1 MNKQRQRTGTLT
13 TMERMHAYTSQQ
25 RTEHERHETGEA
37 AHAHRKGS
45 SVKLVPPGP
54 PGRIT
59 RKARD
64 FQADIAQLRAQGYTL
79 DAIRQA
85 LDAAGV
91 RVSISTVRRESLR
104 RVGGGQATQATN
116 EKGSMASLTAEVV
129 QDAAPVAAHTGSV
142 NAASPTWLKGRDVA
156 EAYMR
161 DHVTNPLYRAK
172 EKR

>member
-1 MNKQRQRTGTLT
+1 VNKQRQPTDIRASV
-13 TMERMHAYTSQQ
+13 ERMHAY
-25 RTEHERHETGEA
+25 RHRQPTDHKRRETGEA
-37 AHAHRKGS
+37 AHVHRRGS
-45 SVKLVPPGP
+45 GVKLVPPGP

-64 FQADIAQLRAQGYTL
+64 FEADIVQLRAQGYTL

-85 LDAAGV
+85 LEAAGV

-104 RVGGGQATQATN
+104 RGRTAPASQATFP
-116 EKGSMASLTAEVV
+116 KSMADLPAAVS
-129 QDAAPVAAHTGSV
+129 QDAAPVAAPNGSV
-142 NAASPTWLKGRDVA
+142 NAAPAAWLKGRDVA

-161 DHVTNPLYRAK
+161 DLVTNPLYRAK

>member
-1 MNKQRQRTGTLT
+1 MNKQRQPTDTLASV
-13 TMERMHAYTSQQ
+13 ERMHAYRHPQ
-25 RTEHERHETGEA
+25 RTEHERRETGEA
-37 AHAHRKGS
+37 AHGQRKGS
-45 SVKLVPPGP
+45 GVKLVPPGP

-64 FQADIAQLRAQGYTL
+64 FEADILQLRAQGYTL

-85 LDAAGV
+85 LEAAGV
-91 RVSISTVRRESLR
+91 QVSISTVRRESLR
-104 RVGGGQATQATN
+104 RGRAGPAPLGTSP
-116 EKGSMASLTAEVV
+116 KSMADLPTAVS
-129 QDAAPVAAHTGSV
+129 QDVAPVAASAGSV

>member
-1 MNKQRQRTGTLT
+1 
-13 TMERMHAYTSQQ
+13 MERTHAYTPQQ
-25 RTEHERHETGEA
+25 RTEHERHESGEA
-37 AHAHRKGS
+37 AHAHRMGS

-64 FQADIAQLRAQGYTL
+64 FQADIVQLRAQGYTL

-91 RVSISTVRRESLR
+91 RVSISTVRRESQR
-104 RVGGGQATQATN
+104 RAGTGQATQATM
-116 EKGSMASLTAEVV
+116 KGSMANLSAEVA
-129 QDAAPVAAHTGSV
+129 QDAAPVAASAGSV
-142 NAASPTWLKGRDVA
+142 NAASTTWLRGRDVA

>member
-1 MNKQRQRTGTLT
+1 
-13 TMERMHAYTSQQ
+13 MERMHAYTQQQ
-25 RTEHERHETGEA
+25 RTKHERHETGEA
-37 AHAHRKGS
+37 AHGHRKES
-45 SVKLVPPGP
+45 AVKLVPPGP

-64 FQADIAQLRAQGYTL
+64 FEADIVQLRAHGYTL

-85 LDAAGV
+85 LESAGV
-91 RVSISTVRRESLR
+91 QVSISTVRRESLR
-104 RVGGGQATQATN
+104 RGQPGPAAQATSP
-116 EKGSMASLTAEVV
+116 KSMADPTVAVSQE
-129 QDAAPVAAHTGSV
+129 APPVPFPAPSV
-142 NAASPTWLKGRDVA
+142 TAASPAWTKGRDVA